1 MGVASGY
8 GEADDAAGYGEE
20 LVVDATDVRAS
31 VPICTPSQ
39 AAEHAGMPLS
49 TFYTWMKPTSMRPAL
64 IHHVEPITRG
74 WPTIPLI
81 GLAEA
86 TVLREMR
93 GRMRMP
99 QIAAAVTYLRDHG
112 GEYAL
117 GNPHLMHD
125 GFQAAVTDEAGDLHD
140 LVTGHPMLPGVVSEW
155 LQPFKLAPDGFVE
168 SLLVSRIPGVEID
181 PRFSSGRMRF
191 TRTGIPVFAIA
202 GALEAEDPPDVVAA
216 EYGLTLKEVNRVRQH
231 LPWLSAVA

>member
-1 MGVASGY
+1 MDS
-8 GEADDAAGYGEE
+8 
-20 LVVDATDVRAS
+20 TDVRAS
-31 VPICTPSQ
+31 VAICTPAQ

-49 TFYTWMKPTSMRPAL
+49 TFYTWMKPTGSRPAL
-64 IHHVEPITRG
+64 IHHVKPVTRG

-93 GRMRMP
+93 SRMRMT
-99 QIAAAVTYLRDHG
+99 QIAAAVTYLREHG

-117 GNPHLMHD
+117 GNPHLLHD
-125 GFQAAVTDEAGDLHD
+125 GFQAAVRDDAGGLED
-140 LVTGHPMLPGVVSEW
+140 LVTGHPMLPGVVTEA
-155 LQPFKLAPDGFVE
+155 LHPFKLAPDGFVE
-168 SLLVSRIPGVEID
+168 SLLVTRIPGVEID

-191 TRTGIPVFAIA
+191 TRTGVPVFAIA

-216 EYGLTLKEVNRVRQH
+216 EYGLTLKEVGSVSKH